1 MAPIPPHI
9 IAMMLS
15 QATMMKL
22 SLAKDLGVSA
32 LQLLALVLLG
42 TVGGLSIKTLKD
54 MLSIP
59 GSTLT
64 STLDSLEKNRLIKR
78 QRSKEDRR
86 QWLLSLSSKGKRL
99 YSKVLKANGEALS
112 PALERLSESERAA
125 FLKIAEEVFST
136 AHWKKQLLGSA

>member
-15 QATMMKL
+15 QVTMMKL

-32 LQLLALVLLG
+32 VQLLALVLLG

-99 YSKVLKANGEALS
+99 YSKVLEANGEALL
-112 PALERLSESERAA
+112 PALEKLSAAERAA

>member
-9 IAMMLS
+9 IAMLLS

-42 TVGGLSIKTLKD
+42 TIGSLSIKTLKD

-112 PALERLSESERAA
+112 PALERLSESERTA
-125 FLKIAEEVFST
+125 FLKIVEEVFST
-136 AHWKKQLLGSA
+136 AHWKKRLLGSA

>member
-136 AHWKKQLLGSA
+136 VHWKKRLLGSA

>member
-9 IAMMLS
+9 IAMLLS

-42 TVGGLSIKTLKD
+42 TGGGLSIKTLKD
-54 MLSIP
+54 MLFIP

-64 STLDSLEKNRLIKR
+64 STLDSLEKNRLIKQ

-136 AHWKKQLLGSA
+136 AHWEKRLLGSA

>member
-42 TVGGLSIKTLKD
+42 TVGGLSTKTLKD

-136 AHWKKQLLGSA
+136 AYWKKRLLGSA

>member
-1 MAPIPPHI
+1 MVPIPPRI

-42 TVGGLSIKTLKD
+42 TVGGLSIKALKG

-99 YSKVLKANGEALS
+99 YGKVLKANGEALS

-125 FLKIAEEVFST
+125 FLKITEEVFST
-136 AHWKKQLLGSA
+136 AKGKSGC